1 MRVTILPLHVWEEE
15 NFQQLGA
22 MFGVF
27 LDFDEETISFR
38 RLDFTRI
45 QVSTS
50 RMGFISEQL
59 RLEVMGAGF
68 DVWVVEELLK

>member
-1 MRVTILPLHVWEEE
+1 MRVTSLPLHVWEEE